1 MKLAKIFTM
10 FTFLLAFAVQIS
22 AQDKTPK
29 IVWKN
34 LQEKYERFQDIK
46 PIFVNES
53 DRPIY
58 FNCSVKVD
66 DFLMDSG
73 NFRLMKFYEPEQK
86 WGWNKIV
93 CGNQSSEQIKEGEKL
108 DKKIA
113 KLKKQ
118 GKYVPFPPFAC
129 KLNSKEEFI
138 VDLGNEQWNLI
149 ISGTTAIYGSGKY
162 RFELMYGWIEEHAVS
177 VISKSPEFFVDI
189 KK

>member
-1 MKLAKIFTM
+1 MKSAKTLVI
-10 FTFLLAFAVQIS
+10 FTFLLGFAFHVS

-34 LQEKYERFQDIK
+34 LREKYERFQDIK

-53 DRPIY
+53 EQPIY
-58 FNCSVKVD
+58 FNCSFKVD

-73 NFRLMKFYEPEQK
+73 NFKLMKFYEPEQK
-86 WGWNKIV
+86 WGWNKII

-118 GKYVPFPPFAC
+118 GQYVPSPPFAC
-129 KLNSKEEFI
+129 RLNPKEEFI
-138 VDLGNEQWNLI
+138 IDLSEEEWNLI
-149 ISGTTAIYGSGKY
+149 ISGTAATYDSGKY
-162 RFELMYGWIEEHAVS
+162 RFELMYGWINNESFTSVS
-177 VISKSPEFFVDI
+177 ESPEFSVNI
-189 KK
+189 KN